1 MTNMRSHIFLFIAL
15 LSTNLCFTQQ
25 LDPIH
30 YPQESEWQYLKT
42 KQTDSLLQVM
52 KFYFNS
58 NDTLF
63 FREALSQQVVKV
75 ALTDL
80 QIPGFYLGTRYVF
93 ADRFYGPGGETASRT
108 SKNEKLDRFY
118 YYYLN
123 APELRFSKEAPHKE
137 VSQEI
142 KTEVVQVPPS
152 PSKQQNTQPDNKQ
165 KEQPNTS
172 NYSALQP
179 QIVLKNGCVLHPE
192 KLYFLS
198 DGQLYF
204 GNGVSDN
211 IYKVDTAAVQAVIGF
226 EVGKNLELM
235 TRSGYAFGGRC
246 MRFVGIVLGAINVGI
261 VASSLSWDFSTG
273 MGFFGTIPT
282 GIIYVKL
289 IINGTTRILNKKR
302 FRNARYVQCAN

>member
-1 MTNMRSHIFLFIAL
+1 MRSHILLFIAL

-42 KQTDSLLQVM
+42 KQTDSLIQVM

-58 NDTLF
+58 DDTLF
-63 FREALSQQVVKV
+63 FREVLSQQVVKV

-80 QIPGFYLGTRYVF
+80 QIPGFYLGTRYTF
-93 ADRFYGPGGETASRT
+93 AARFYGPGGETASRT

-123 APELRFSKEAPHKE
+123 APELRFSKDAPHKE
-137 VSQEI
+137 VLQET
-142 KTEVVQVPPS
+142 KQEVV
-152 PSKQQNTQPDNKQ
+152 Q
-165 KEQPNTS
+165 KEQPITS

-282 GIIYVKL
+282 GIIYIKL
-289 IINGTTRILNKKR
+289 VIKGTTRILNKKR

>member
-1 MTNMRSHIFLFIAL
+1 
-15 LSTNLCFTQQ
+15 
-25 LDPIH
+25 
-30 YPQESEWQYLKT
+30 
-42 KQTDSLLQVM
+42 M

-58 NDTLF
+58 DDTLF
-63 FREALSQQVVKV
+63 FREAISQQVVKV

-93 ADRFYGPGGETASRT
+93 ADRFYGPGGQTASRT

-142 KTEVVQVPPS
+142 KQEVV
-152 PSKQQNTQPDNKQ
+152 Q
-165 KEQPNTS
+165 KEQPITS

>member
-1 MTNMRSHIFLFIAL
+1 MRSHIFLFIAL

-30 YPQESEWQYLKT
+30 YPQESEWEYLKT
-42 KQTDSLLQVM
+42 KQTDSLIQVM

-58 NDTLF
+58 DDTLF
-63 FREALSQQVVKV
+63 FREAISQQVVKV

-93 ADRFYGPGGETASRT
+93 ADRFYGPGSETASRT

-137 VSQEI
+137 VSKEI
-142 KTEVVQVPPS
+142 KQEVV
-152 PSKQQNTQPDNKQ
+152 Q
-165 KEQPNTS
+165 KEQPITS
-172 NYSALQP
+172 NYTALQP

-226 EVGKNLELM
+226 EVGKNLELK
-235 TRSGYAFGGRC
+235 TKLGYAFGGRC

-261 VASSLSWDFSTG
+261 VASSLSWDFSSG

-282 GIIYVKL
+282 GIIYIKL
-289 IINGTTRILNKKR
+289 VIKGTTRILNKKR
-302 FRNARYVQCAN
+302 FRNARYVQCTN

>member
-1 MTNMRSHIFLFIAL
+1 MRTYILHFIAIWSAN
-15 LSTNLCFTQQ
+15 LSFAQQ

-30 YPQESEWQYLKT
+30 YPPEAEWEYLKT
-42 KQTDSLLQVM
+42 KQTDSLIQVM

-58 NDTLF
+58 DDTLF

-80 QIPGFYLGTRYVF
+80 QIPGFYIGTKYTF
-93 ADRFYGPGGETASRT
+93 AARFYGPDGANASRS

-123 APELRFSKEAPHKE
+123 APELNFTKVTLENEKEDVTTTKVDTP
-137 VSQEI
+137 
-142 KTEVVQVPPS
+142 PPS
-152 PSKQQNTQPDNKQ
+152 TGAVIK
-165 KEQPNTS
+165 S
-172 NYSALQP
+172 NPTPEENSQSYSALRP
-179 QIVLKNGCVLHPE
+179 QIVLRNGCVLHPE

-204 GNGVSDN
+204 GNGVRDN

-235 TRSGYAFGGRC
+235 TRPGYVFGGRC
-246 MRFVGIVLGAINVGI
+246 MRFAGILLGAINVGV
-261 VASSLSWDFSTG
+261 VASSLSWNLSPG
-273 MGFFGTIPT
+273 VAFFGTIPT
-282 GIIYVKL
+282 GIFYIKL
-289 IINGTTRILNKKR
+289 VVNGTTRIQNKKR
-302 FRNARYVQCAN
+302 YRYAKYVQCSN

>member
-1 MTNMRSHIFLFIAL
+1 MTNMRSHILLFIAL

-30 YPQESEWQYLKT
+30 YPPESEWQYLKT

-58 NDTLF
+58 DDTLF

-80 QIPGFYLGTRYVF
+80 QIPGFYLGTRYTF
-93 ADRFYGPGGETASRT
+93 AARFYGPGGETASRT

-123 APELRFSKEAPHKE
+123 APELRFSKEAPQKE
-137 VSQEI
+137 VLQEI
-142 KTEVVQVPPS
+142 KQEVV
-152 PSKQQNTQPDNKQ
+152 Q
-165 KEQPNTS
+165 KEQPITS

-179 QIVLKNGCVLHPE
+179 QIVLRNGCVLHPE

-204 GNGVSDN
+204 GNGVSNN

-226 EVGKNLELM
+226 EIGKNLELK
-235 TRSGYAFGGRC
+235 TKLGYAFGGRC

-261 VASSLSWDFSTG
+261 VSSSLSWDFSTG

-282 GIIYVKL
+282 GIIYIKL
-289 IINGTTRILNKKR
+289 VIKGTTRILNKKR
-302 FRNARYVQCAN
+302 FRNARYVQCSN

>member
-1 MTNMRSHIFLFIAL
+1 MRSHILLFIAL

-30 YPQESEWQYLKT
+30 YPQESEWEYLKT
-42 KQTDSLLQVM
+42 KQTDSLIQVM

-58 NDTLF
+58 DDTLF
-63 FREALSQQVVKV
+63 FREVLSQQVVKV

-80 QIPGFYLGTRYVF
+80 QIPGFYLGTRYTF
-93 ADRFYGPGGETASRT
+93 AARFYGPGGETASRT

-123 APELRFSKEAPHKE
+123 APELRFSKDAPHKE
-137 VSQEI
+137 VLQET
-142 KTEVVQVPPS
+142 KQEVV
-152 PSKQQNTQPDNKQ
+152 Q
-165 KEQPNTS
+165 KEQPITS

-302 FRNARYVQCAN
+302 FQNARYVQCAN

>member
-1 MTNMRSHIFLFIAL
+1 MTNMRTYILLFIAL
-15 LSTNLCFTQQ
+15 LSTNLCFAQQ

-30 YPQESEWQYLKT
+30 YPQESEWEYLKT
-42 KQTDSLLQVM
+42 KQTDSLIQVM

-58 NDTLF
+58 DDTLF
-63 FREALSQQVVKV
+63 FREAISQQVVKV

-80 QIPGFYLGTRYVF
+80 QIPGFYLGTRYTF

-123 APELRFSKEAPHKE
+123 APEQRFSKAAPQKE
-137 VSQEI
+137 VLQEI
-142 KTEVVQVPPS
+142 KTEVVR
-152 PSKQQNTQPDNKQ
+152 
-165 KEQPNTS
+165 KELPITS
-172 NYSALQP
+172 NYSALLP

>member
-1 MTNMRSHIFLFIAL
+1 MTNMRSHILLFIAL

-30 YPQESEWQYLKT
+30 YPQESEWEYLKT

-58 NDTLF
+58 DDTLF
-63 FREALSQQVVKV
+63 FREAVSQQVVKV

-80 QIPGFYLGTRYVF
+80 QIPGFYLGTRYTF
-93 ADRFYGPGGETASRT
+93 AARFYGPGGETASRT

-123 APELRFSKEAPHKE
+123 APELRFSKEAPQKE
-137 VSQEI
+137 VLQEI
-142 KTEVVQVPPS
+142 KQEVV
-152 PSKQQNTQPDNKQ
+152 Q
-165 KEQPNTS
+165 KEQPITS

-204 GNGVSDN
+204 GNGD
-211 IYKVDTAAVQAVIGF
+211 YG
-226 EVGKNLELM
+226 
-235 TRSGYAFGGRC
+235 
-246 MRFVGIVLGAINVGI
+246 
-261 VASSLSWDFSTG
+261 
-273 MGFFGTIPT
+273 
-282 GIIYVKL
+282 
-289 IINGTTRILNKKR
+289 
-302 FRNARYVQCAN
+302 

>member
-1 MTNMRSHIFLFIAL
+1 MFAAVFLVKMTNMRSHIFLFIAL

-30 YPQESEWQYLKT
+30 YPQESEWEYLKT
-42 KQTDSLLQVM
+42 KQTDSLIQVM

-58 NDTLF
+58 DDTLF
-63 FREALSQQVVKV
+63 FREAISQQVVKV

-93 ADRFYGPGGETASRT
+93 ADRFYGPGSETASRT

-137 VSQEI
+137 VSKEI
-142 KTEVVQVPPS
+142 KQEVV
-152 PSKQQNTQPDNKQ
+152 Q
-165 KEQPNTS
+165 KEQPITS
-172 NYSALQP
+172 NYTALQP

-226 EVGKNLELM
+226 EVGKNLELK
-235 TRSGYAFGGRC
+235 TKLGYAFGGRC

-261 VASSLSWDFSTG
+261 VASSLSWDFSSG

-282 GIIYVKL
+282 GIIYIKL
-289 IINGTTRILNKKR
+289 VIKGTTRILNKKR
-302 FRNARYVQCAN
+302 FRNARYVQCTN

>member
-1 MTNMRSHIFLFIAL
+1 MRSHILLFIAL

-30 YPQESEWQYLKT
+30 YPPESEWQYLKT

-58 NDTLF
+58 DDTLF

-80 QIPGFYLGTRYVF
+80 QIPGFYLGTRYTF
-93 ADRFYGPGGETASRT
+93 AARFYGPGGETASRT

-123 APELRFSKEAPHKE
+123 APELRFSKEAPQKE
-137 VSQEI
+137 VLQEI
-142 KTEVVQVPPS
+142 KQEVV
-152 PSKQQNTQPDNKQ
+152 Q
-165 KEQPNTS
+165 KEQPITS

-179 QIVLKNGCVLHPE
+179 QIVLRNGCVLHPE

-204 GNGVSDN
+204 GNGVSNN

-226 EVGKNLELM
+226 EIGKNLELK
-235 TRSGYAFGGRC
+235 TKLGYAFGGRC

-261 VASSLSWDFSTG
+261 VSSSLSWDFSTG

-282 GIIYVKL
+282 GIIYIKL
-289 IINGTTRILNKKR
+289 VIKGTTRILNKKR
-302 FRNARYVQCAN
+302 FRNARYVQCSN